1 MKKIGFIVPFLVL
14 SACATGPSGANL
26 QGKIFCDNCAPLEKG
41 AIVRVQ
47 LLDSAIADA
56 PAQIL
61 SEQIIQG
68 PQSFPIKYKMHYWD
82 SQIKLPD
89 FTGVFVTIRQDGKL
103 IYWTDTNNAPFANGA
118 KPKSFDVK
126 LAKAN

>member
-1 MKKIGFIVPFLVL
+1 MKKIGLFIPFLVL
-14 SACATGPSGANL
+14 SACATGPSRANI
-26 QGKIFCDNCAPLEKG
+26 QGKILCDNCAPLEKG
-41 AIVRVQ
+41 AVVRVQ
-47 LLDSAIADA
+47 LLDTAVADA
-56 PAQIL
+56 PAHIL

-68 PQSFPIKYKMHYWD
+68 PQVFPIKYKMNFWQN
-82 SQIKLPD
+82 QIKTPD

-103 IYWTDTNNAPFANGA
+103 IYWTDTNNAPFANGV

>member
-1 MKKIGFIVPFLVL
+1 MKTLLPILALIL
-14 SACATGPSGANL
+14 SSCATGPKGDHL
-26 QGKIFCDNCAPLEKG
+26 TGKIECEQCAPLQSG
-41 AIVRVQ
+41 AVVRVQ
-47 LLDSAIADA
+47 LLDTAIADA

-89 FTGVFVTIRQDGKL
+89 FTGVFVTIRQDGTL
-103 IYWTDTNNAPFANGA
+103 IYWTDTANAPFANGA
-118 KPKSFDVK
+118 KPTNFDVK
-126 LAKAN
+126 LVKAN